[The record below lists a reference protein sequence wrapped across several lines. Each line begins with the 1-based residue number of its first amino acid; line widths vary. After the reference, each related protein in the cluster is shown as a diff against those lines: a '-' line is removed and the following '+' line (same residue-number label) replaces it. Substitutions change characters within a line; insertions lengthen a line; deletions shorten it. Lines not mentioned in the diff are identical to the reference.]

1 MRSSLHLIAAVAA
14 ATLSLAAQ
22 SNPARPIDPWQME
35 ASGVTASLR
44 GIDTVDGTV
53 AWASGTEG
61 TVLETIDGGAH
72 WQKCAVPDAGRDGA
86 TLDFRGVQGW
96 DANTAIVMA
105 SGPGEKSRPYKTT
118 DGCKSWTLLYR
129 NPDAPGGFFDSFWF
143 NGRRGMLLADPVGGR
158 LAVFKTPNG
167 GKSWKRDP
175 QEGLLLH
182 GRSLG
187 AFAASNRCIARGNR
201 LFARAFVTGGKGGSV
216 FYSRLADPDDLEP
229 PGLIVRLT
237 EKPAGWKTS
246 PIPVASGTESAGV
259 FAVSYR
265 YPVTVGLCPDCGF
278 RDNSRFIAVGGDYT
292 KPNEPAGTA
301 AWSADGG
308 DNWTASAQPPHGYRS
323 SVEWSEALK
332 LWITVGTNGSDISRD
347 DGKTWQ
353 RLDDGNWNAVSLP
366 FAVGP
371 NGRIARLIPAA
382 VSDRSNPVR
391 PAPARP

>member
-1 MRSSLHLIAAVAA
+1 
-14 ATLSLAAQ
+14 
-22 SNPARPIDPWQME
+22 
-35 ASGVTASLR
+35 
-44 GIDTVDGTV
+44 
-53 AWASGTEG
+53 
-61 TVLETIDGGAH
+61 
-72 WQKCAVPDAGRDGA
+72 
-86 TLDFRGVQGW
+86 
-96 DANTAIVMA
+96 
-105 SGPGEKSRPYKTT
+105 
-118 DGCKSWTLLYR
+118 
-129 NPDAPGGFFDSFWF
+129 
-143 NGRRGMLLADPVGGR
+143 
-158 LAVFKTPNG
+158 
-167 GKSWKRDP
+167 
-175 QEGLLLH
+175 
-182 GRSLG
+182 
-187 AFAASNRCIARGNR
+187 
-201 LFARAFVTGGKGGSV
+201 V